1 MKVSEVIHIVL
12 KGGIDLDKTE
22 QSGQCFRWRYVEEG
36 VYDIPAFG
44 QLIRARENW
53 VGLEIEVLSETKG
66 RDEELWNRY
75 FDTAVNYEKIRKMP
89 DKNDKFLRSAAK
101 NGEGI
106 RIIRQDPFETLITFI
121 ISQRKSIPAIK
132 TSVEKLCQAVGRK
145 IPGTDVYDF
154 PTPQEIIQ
162 LDSATLA
169 DCGLGYRA
177 SYIHATAAAFAN
189 GNMDMEKLAGMNDEE
204 LVDSL
209 MTLKGVGIKV
219 ASCTALFG
227 FHRLDFFPIDV
238 WIQRALDAYYN
249 GTFPLEKYHPYNG
262 IMQQYIFAVRD
273 TIDY

>member
-1 MKVSEVIHIVL
+1 MKATEVLHIVL

-53 VGLEIEVLSETKG
+53 VGLEVEVLSETEG

-132 TSVEKLCQAVGRK
+132 TSVEKLCEAVGRK

-189 GNMDMEKLAGMNDEE
+189 GNMDMESLSAMNDED
-204 LVDSL
+204 LVNSL

-249 GTFPLEKYHPYNG
+249 GVFPLEKYLSSL
-262 IMQQYIFAVRD
+262 F
-273 TIDY
+273 